1 MSYYNHMH
9 DEKDNIAKCDNCQK
23 KFAWSEDG
31 PFYPGGTDTEIVRC
45 PYCKE
50 IYTTIRSNGFVSS
63 REISQDNE

>member
-1 MSYYNHMH
+1 MH

-31 PFYPGGTDTEIVRC
+31 PFYEGGTDTEIVKC

-50 IYTTIRSNGFVSS
+50 IYKTIRTNGFCF
-63 REISQDNE
+63 I